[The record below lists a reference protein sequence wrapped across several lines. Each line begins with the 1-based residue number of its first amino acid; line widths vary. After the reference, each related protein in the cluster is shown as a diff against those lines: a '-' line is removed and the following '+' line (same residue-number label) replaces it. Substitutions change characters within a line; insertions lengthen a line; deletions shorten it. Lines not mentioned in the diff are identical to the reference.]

1 MASTPSNLDE
11 DVRVFVYRFMVD
23 NRRPPM
29 PIEIGSA
36 LGTGSA
42 EIEAALK
49 RLADAHLL
57 VLAPGTPYIWL
68 ANPLSALPS
77 PYPVV
82 IDGKQY
88 FGICIWDALGVIAM
102 LGEDGSVASL
112 CPDCGDELTL
122 RVRDGE
128 IEPRDYVVHYAIP
141 AAHWWDDIGYN

>member
-1 MASTPSNLDE
+1 MASTPSTLDN

-23 NRRPPM
+23 EQRPPM
-29 PIEIGSA
+29 PIEIGTA

-49 RLADAHLL
+49 RLAEAHVL

-77 PYPVV
+77 PYPVTA
-82 IDGKQY
+82 GGRQY
-88 FGICIWDALGVIAM
+88 YGICIWDALGVIAM
-102 LGEDGSVASL
+102 LGDEGSVTSL
-112 CPDCGDELTL
+112 CPDCGDVLTL
-122 RVRDGE
+122 RVHDGE
-128 IEPRDYVVHYAIP
+128 IEPRDNVVHYAIP

>member
-1 MASTPSNLDE
+1 MVSTSPTLDD

-29 PIEIGSA
+29 PVEIGTA

-42 EIEAALK
+42 EVEAALK
-49 RLADAHLL
+49 RLADAHVI

-77 PYPVV
+77 PFLVTARGARY
-82 IDGKQY
+82 Y
-88 FGICIWDALGVIAM
+88 GICIWDALGVIAM
-102 LGEDGSVASL
+102 LGDEGSVTSL

-122 RVRDGE
+122 RVRDGRV
-128 IEPRDYVVHYAIP
+128 EPSEYVVHYAIP

>member
-1 MASTPSNLDE
+1 VAATPSKLDDE
-11 DVRVFVYRFMVD
+11 LRVFVYRFMVD

-29 PIEIGSA
+29 LGEIGKA

-49 RLADAHLL
+49 RLADAHVL

-77 PYPVV
+77 PFPVTV
-82 IDGKQY
+82 GGQQY

-102 LGEDGSVASL
+102 LGDEGSVTSL
-112 CPDCGDELTL
+112 CPDCGEELTL
-122 RVRDGE
+122 RVRDGQVE
-128 IEPRDYVVHYAIP
+128 GQDYVVHYAVP
-141 AAHWWDDIGYN
+141 AARWWDDIGYT

>member
-1 MASTPSNLDE
+1 VASIPSTLDD

-29 PIEIGSA
+29 PIEIGTA

-42 EIEAALK
+42 EIEAALT
-49 RLADAHLL
+49 RLADAHVL

-77 PYPVV
+77 PFAVTA
-82 IDGKQY
+82 GGRQY

-102 LGEDGSVASL
+102 LGDEGRVTCL
-112 CPDCGDELTL
+112 CPDCGEELTV
-122 RVRDGE
+122 RVRDGQV
-128 IEPRDYVVHYAIP
+128 EPHGYVIHYAIP
-141 AAHWWDDIGYN
+141 AAHWWDDIGYT